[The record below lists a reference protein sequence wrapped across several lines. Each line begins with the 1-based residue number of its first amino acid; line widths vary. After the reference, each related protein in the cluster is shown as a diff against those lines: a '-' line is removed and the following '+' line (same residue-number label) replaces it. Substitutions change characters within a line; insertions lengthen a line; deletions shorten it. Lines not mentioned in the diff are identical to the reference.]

1 MVMDQTRKVLKRPQN
16 EGEREDDHCGVFN
29 IVLEVLANA
38 LREEKERRGM
48 DRRVV
53 GKLQFGS

>member
-1 MVMDQTRKVLKRPQN
+1 MDQTRKVLKRPQN

-48 DRRVV
+48 DSRRVV
-53 GKLQFGS
+53 GK